1 MGLNVKIGKGGH
13 GYEVYDEEGKY
24 ANEFSF
30 SVNGQ
35 QIKGYDDFRALY
47 FDAMAEG
54 SAGAYD
60 AATLHQ
66 LYEQHPQFKQQ
77 IDDQLEKEYYK
88 ELSNAVNDYN
98 AKQVFSSPEEA
109 AQKMHELFVPNLVQ
123 NLIDNDII
131 NTSSSQVAA
140 RYKVSTFAACLQMSR
155 YSTNRAQVISKADYE
170 SIMSS
175 NIASGRVYSSDDEQ
189 VLHDYIAKAIA
200 EQKCIPIL
208 RNISGVQASD
218 RPNVMA
224 SFYDENSPRH
234 SCLSHYDRTGC
245 SYLGSVV
252 YFSTGGYEYGSG
264 YSGATIEGF
273 VQMNDKLYLLE
284 CPLDNWR
291 SSESACNR
299 GIPEINK
306 FRMAISQDKDF
317 DNRMIEKFMQN
328 GNVSDSQAKTILN
341 RLKTEI
347 SRDPGLCAMLMGY
360 DAIYGISYQ
369 FDLLNLG
376 IATIIKQ

>member
-24 ANEFSF
+24 ADEFSF

-35 QIKGYDDFRALY
+35 EIKGYDDFKTLY
-47 FDAMAEG
+47 FNALAAS

-60 AATLHQ
+60 VNTLNN
-66 LYEQHPQFKQQ
+66 LYEQHPQFKEQ
-77 IDDQLEKEYYK
+77 IDAQLMEEYHK
-88 ELSNAVNDYN
+88 ALVDAVNDHN
-98 AKQVFSSPEEA
+98 AKQVFKSPEDA
-109 AQKMHELFVPNLVQ
+109 AKNMHELFVPSLVQ

-131 NTSSSQVAA
+131 NTSASQVAN
-140 RYKVSTFAACLQMSR
+140 RYKVSTFAACIQMSR
-155 YSTNRAQVISKADYE
+155 YDKNRAQVISKQEYE
-170 SIMSS
+170 SIMDS
-175 NIASGRVYSSDDEQ
+175 NIANGRVSSGDDEE
-189 VLHDYIAKAIA
+189 VLHDYIARAVN

-208 RNISGVQASD
+208 RNISGVSDSD
-218 RPNVMA
+218 RGAVMA

-234 SCLSHYDRTGC
+234 SCLSHYDRTQC

-273 VQMNDKLYLLE
+273 VQMNDKLHLLE

-291 SSESACNR
+291 SSESSCNR

-306 FRMAISQDKDF
+306 FRMAISQDKEF
-317 DNRMIEKFMQN
+317 DNKMIEKFMQN
-328 GNVSDSQAKTILN
+328 GNVDENQAKTILN
-341 RLKTEI
+341 RLKREI
-347 SRDPGLCAMLMGY
+347 SRDPGLCAIIMGY